1 MQEHIQ
7 AATAQRQHRL
17 AIEQLGP
24 EDHDRIAAHFLTL
37 SDDDRQLRFRCAAD
51 ADWIGRYVAQI
62 DFARQTLLALVAPD
76 GSVAG
81 LLQICRFRTPGG
93 RCAELAFSVDPA
105 HRGLGLGHRLMSLAL
120 AHAQTVGIG
129 RLATEVAPA
138 NRPMR
143 AVLEAAGMEF
153 TREDDDLI
161 GTLAVVTQPVRLAA

>member
-1 MQEHIQ
+1 
-7 AATAQRQHRL
+7 
-17 AIEQLGP
+17 
-24 EDHDRIAAHFLTL
+24 
-37 SDDDRQLRFRCAAD
+37 
-51 ADWIGRYVAQI
+51 
-62 DFARQTLLALVAPD
+62 
-76 GSVAG
+76 
-81 LLQICRFRTPGG
+81 
-93 RCAELAFSVDPA
+93 
-105 HRGLGLGHRLMSLAL
+105 MSLAL